1 VTLAGAER
9 IRFSGRTPVG
19 FADLL
24 GSNEASPATGIDG
37 WLVLPTSSPAPFPL
51 VITTLGSL
59 GLDSGREELYAR
71 AFAEAGF
78 ATLVVDS
85 LASRGIGETF
95 SDQGRLSLA
104 TSCADALYALR
115 HMVGDTRIDQR
126 RVAMFGYSRGG
137 CAVMLSDDARLA
149 QAVLGDEARF
159 AAYVALYPSVWL
171 QWKNP
176 RPAPGPLLVVLGE
189 GDVMVP
195 LPLARRRAEQLAAAG
210 ARVETLVIEDAA
222 HGFDLNAPVAYKDEM
237 NMCDCDVLIADD
249 GTMQERASRVRLE
262 DDDWSRFIDRLRGAC
277 GKRGAVVGYG
287 PQPRTVAVAPVVDFL
302 RRSLV

>member
-1 VTLAGAER
+1 MSLAGAER
-9 IRFSGRTPVG
+9 IRFASSTPVG

-24 GSNEASPATGIDG
+24 ASGRAAPSAEVDA
-37 WLVLPTSSPAPFPL
+37 WLVLPARRPGPVPL
-51 VITTLGSL
+51 VIASLGSL
-59 GLDSGREELYAR
+59 GLDSGREELYAGV
-71 AFAEAGF
+71 FAEAGF

-104 TSCADALYALR
+104 TSCADALHALR
-115 HMVGDTRIDQR
+115 HIAHDVRIDPR
-126 RVAMFGYSRGG
+126 RIAMFGYSRGG
-137 CAVMLSDDARLA
+137 CAVVLSDDERLA
-149 QAVLGDEARF
+149 QAVLGAGTRF

-171 QWKNP
+171 RWANP

-189 GDVMVP
+189 SDVMVP
-195 LPLARRRAEQLAAAG
+195 LALARRRAEGLGAAG
-210 ARVETLVIEDAA
+210 AQVETVVIEDAA
-222 HGFDLNAPVAYKDEM
+222 HGFDFNQPVAYKAEM

-249 GTMQERASRVRLE
+249 GTMQERASRVQLE
-262 DDDWSRFIDRLRGAC
+262 DDWSGFVDRLRGAC

-287 PQPRTVAVAPVVDFL
+287 PQPRTVAVMPVVDFL